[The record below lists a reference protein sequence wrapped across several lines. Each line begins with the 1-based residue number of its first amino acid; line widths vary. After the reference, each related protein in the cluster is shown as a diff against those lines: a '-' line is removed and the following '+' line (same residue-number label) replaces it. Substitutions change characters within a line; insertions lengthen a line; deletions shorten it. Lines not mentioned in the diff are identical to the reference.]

1 MSNLLPLKFR
11 TQMVSPIQNILKKNL
26 ETICQVISHEKQSE
40 DDCESTD
47 DGFDQF
53 TDHQVH
59 LSTSC
64 QWLCSS
70 CKTSGFFFFSY

>member
-1 MSNLLPLKFR
+1 
-11 TQMVSPIQNILKKNL
+11 MVSPIQNVLTKNL
-26 ETICQVISHEKQSE
+26 DYLPSNSHENQSE
-40 DDCESTD
+40 DDSQSTD

-64 QWLCSS
+64 QWLCLS
-70 CKTSGFFFFSY
+70 CMTSGGFFSPID